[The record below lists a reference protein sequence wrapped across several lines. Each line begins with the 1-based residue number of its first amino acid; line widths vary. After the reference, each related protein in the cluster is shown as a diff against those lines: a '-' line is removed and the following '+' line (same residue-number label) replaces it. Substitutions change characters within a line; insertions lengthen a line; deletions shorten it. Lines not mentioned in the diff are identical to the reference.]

1 MDFSAKLNLPYL
13 LPNQAQKHLT
23 VNESLAALD
32 ALVQLSV
39 ISIDETAPP
48 GAPQDGDRYTV
59 GAGATGDWAGADARV
74 VSFQR
79 GTWQRYA
86 PQVGWRA
93 WVEAMEGFVVF
104 DGAAWRSEGSG
115 APVKEFGI
123 NATADSYN
131 RLALRAPASLF
142 DHEGAGHQLK
152 INKAAEGDTASL
164 LYQSGYS
171 ARAEFGLNGN
181 DNLSLTVSP
190 DGNNFTHALTVR
202 ADTGY
207 VGIGTYWPTAALH
220 VEGAVKL
227 GVFSP
232 QTLPSADVAGVG
244 AIVCFQRSPE
254 AVALIFSDGER
265 WRQIE
270 FGAVI

>member
-1 MDFSAKLNLPYL
+1 MDFSAKLNFPYL

-23 VNESLAALD
+23 VNESLSALD

-39 ISIDETAPP
+39 ISMDETAPP
-48 GAPQDGDRYTV
+48 SAPQEGDRYII
-59 GAGATGDWAGADARV
+59 GEGATGDWAGAEALV

-79 GTWQRYA
+79 GAWQRFT
-86 PQVGWRA
+86 PQPGWQA
-93 WVEAMEGFVVF
+93 WVEASDAFVVF
-104 DGAAWRSEGSG
+104 DGTAWRASSEPGPMS
-115 APVKEFGI
+115 ELGI

-152 INKAAEGDTASL
+152 INKAAEGETASL

-171 ARAEFGLNGN
+171 ARAELGLNGN
-181 DNLSLTVSP
+181 DNLSLKVSS
-190 DGNNFTHALTVR
+190 DGSSFHQAITVR

-220 VEGAVKL
+220 VDGLLKL

-232 QTLPSADVAGVG
+232 QTLPSADPDSVG
-244 AIVCFQRSPE
+244 AIVCVQRPNEGISL
-254 AVALIFSDGER
+254 AVFDGER
-265 WRQIE
+265 WRKLLWSPS
-270 FGAVI
+270 